1 MEKNKKM
8 RRYASIFYT
17 TKDISKI
24 STQLTQNEKMKEG
37 NARNCD
43 KIKENRQLEI
53 LIGTY
58 KFG

>member
-1 MEKNKKM
+1 M
-8 RRYASIFYT
+8 RRYASVFYT
-17 TKDISKI
+17 TESILKI
-24 STQLTQNEKMKEG
+24 SMQLTQNEKMKEG

>member
-1 MEKNKKM
+1 M
-8 RRYASIFYT
+8 RRYASVFYT
-17 TKDISKI
+17 TESILKI

-37 NARNCD
+37 NTRNCD

-53 LIGTY
+53 SIEAY